1 MVLLNAE
8 TLSAS
13 AARAMESSVA
23 AVNSKR
29 LDSWH
34 KHEQIA
40 LAMEKQKSKLGNYKF
55 LKKILF
61 KLVESYIMCICSNN
75 LVIVFYFAEKLIF
88 YNLNSPN

>member
-8 TLSAS
+8 TVSAS

-34 KHEQIA
+34 KHEHIA
-40 LAMEKQKSKLGNYKF
+40 LAMEKQKAKLGKW
-55 LKKILF
+55 
-61 KLVESYIMCICSNN
+61 
-75 LVIVFYFAEKLIF
+75 
-88 YNLNSPN
+88 

>member
-8 TLSAS
+8 TVSAS

-40 LAMEKQKSKLGNYKF
+40 LAMEKQKSKLGKYS
-55 LKKILF
+55 LLYILRVLIIRNCVNWSIF
-61 KLVESYIMCICSNN
+61 GSLFPVFTKL
-75 LVIVFYFAEKLIF
+75 
-88 YNLNSPN
+88 